1 MRWLEGITDSED
13 KGLRCAA
20 VHGIAESDTTEWLN
34 NNNMESRKKKE
45 LMNLVKKGLVDTVEE
60 GKGGMN
66 LKNST
71 DIYTLSCIK
80 QWEADK

>member
-1 MRWLEGITDSED
+1 
-13 KGLRCAA
+13 
-20 VHGIAESDTTEWLN
+20 
-34 NNNMESRKKKE
+34 MESRKKME